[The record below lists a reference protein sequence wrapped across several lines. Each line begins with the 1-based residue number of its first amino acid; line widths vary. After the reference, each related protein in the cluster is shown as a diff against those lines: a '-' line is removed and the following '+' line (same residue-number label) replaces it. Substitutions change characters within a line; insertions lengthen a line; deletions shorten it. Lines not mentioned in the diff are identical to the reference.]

1 MQTHYR
7 VQSRELAGSCY
18 IAKGGQPGA
27 LWQPRKVR
35 REWRL
40 MMEGRWI
47 YTHTYTYTHIYVIIL
62 ICIDVQQRRGW
73 QRMRWLDGIHWLN
86 RHESEQAPG
95 NSERRKSDMMQSM
108 GPQRVKTRLNDN
120 NNSRDHH
127 NIVKQSSSNKKKI
140 NVKMTIVFKV
150 IYRFNA
156 ILMVFFTELEKL
168 ILRLYENTKCLK

>member
-1 MQTHYR
+1 
-7 VQSRELAGSCY
+7 
-18 IAKGGQPGA
+18 
-27 LWQPRKVR
+27 
-35 REWRL
+35 
-40 MMEGRWI
+40 
-47 YTHTYTYTHIYVIIL
+47 
-62 ICIDVQQRRGW
+62 
-73 QRMRWLDGIHWLN
+73 
-86 RHESEQAPG
+86 
-95 NSERRKSDMMQSM
+95 MMQSM